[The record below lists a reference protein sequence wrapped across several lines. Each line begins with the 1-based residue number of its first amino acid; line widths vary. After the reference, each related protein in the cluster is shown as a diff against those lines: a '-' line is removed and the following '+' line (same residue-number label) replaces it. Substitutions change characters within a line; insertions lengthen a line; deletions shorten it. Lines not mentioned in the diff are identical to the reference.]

1 MHHIITLELKWCVWE
16 IWPMPVFVNQSAL
29 NRDFLKNLNCNNNN
43 DNNNKLFVF
52 HMTHKIHIVS
62 LFVGEIELS
71 VYWCQY
77 HCIPY
82 GTI

>member
-1 MHHIITLELKWCVWE
+1 MHHIITLELKWCILE
-16 IWPMPVFVNQSAL
+16 IWHMPVFVNQSAL
-29 NRDFLKNLNCNNNN
+29 NRDIFYLDSNNNKKKKKK
-43 DNNNKLFVF
+43 KLFVF
-52 HMTHKIHIVS
+52 PMTHKIHIVS